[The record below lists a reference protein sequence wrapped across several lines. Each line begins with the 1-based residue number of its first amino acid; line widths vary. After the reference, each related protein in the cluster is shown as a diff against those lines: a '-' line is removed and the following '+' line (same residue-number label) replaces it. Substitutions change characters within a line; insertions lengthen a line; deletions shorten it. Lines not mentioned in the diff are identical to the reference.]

1 MLAADVASLWRLNQS
16 TVLEP
21 GVSAVQQLM
30 TWRFGLQV
38 AHTHTQ
44 RWQNEILWKYSS
56 ETSALQTLLP

>member
-38 AHTHTQ
+38 AHTYTHTQ
-44 RWQNEILWKYSS
+44 RWQNEILTVKYSS
-56 ETSALQTLLP
+56 